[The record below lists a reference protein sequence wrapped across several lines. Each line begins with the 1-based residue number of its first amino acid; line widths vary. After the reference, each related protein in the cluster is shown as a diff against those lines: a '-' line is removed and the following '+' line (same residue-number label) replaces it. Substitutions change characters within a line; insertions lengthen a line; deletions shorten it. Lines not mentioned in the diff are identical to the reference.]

1 MAIVVEDGTGLAD
14 ANSYIST
21 DYLIAYAIDTGQ
33 TDALSGGDPA
43 AAAIRATTW
52 IEGNFRSQF
61 PGTPVNGRD
70 QALHFPAEDGIDA
83 NGYDIPSDE
92 VPVEVQKATAE
103 AALRELASAG
113 SLSPDQAVGSSVV
126 KREKVGSLEVEYAV
140 ADGGIPAAPWFPTI
154 AGILAPLI
162 GGTSPMQAAWIW
174 R

>member
-1 MAIVVEDGTGLAD
+1 MIVEDGTGLPDAD
-14 ANSYIST
+14 AYIT
-21 DYLIAYAIDTGQ
+21 TAYLYDYAAATGRDTG
-33 TDALSGGDPA
+33 SGDPQG
-43 AAAIRATTW
+43 AIVRTSAWIDATF
-52 IEGNFRSQF
+52 GSQF
-61 PGTPVNGRD
+61 PGTRLNGRG
-70 QALHFPAEDGIDA
+70 QGLEYPRKDGVDA

-113 SLSPDQAVGSSVV
+113 SLSPDQAAGSSVV

-162 GGTSPMQAAWIW
+162 GDTNPNMAAWYW